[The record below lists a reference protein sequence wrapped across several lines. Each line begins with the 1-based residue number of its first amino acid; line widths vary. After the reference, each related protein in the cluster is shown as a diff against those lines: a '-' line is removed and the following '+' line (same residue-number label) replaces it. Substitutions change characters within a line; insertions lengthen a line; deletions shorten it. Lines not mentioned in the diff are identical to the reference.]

1 MKKILITGASG
12 QLGRSFINNVYGKYH
27 ILGTAR
33 NLVDGI
39 PFSEGDISDRSFIT
53 KIIAEFSPDIIVHF
67 ASMTNVD
74 KCEMYKSDANKVN
87 VKPVEWILNVYS
99 GYFVYISTDYVF
111 DGVNGPYLENDQKKP
126 INEYGRTKLKAE
138 SLIQSQSM
146 NGLILRTNVLFDY
159 TVWTGAS
166 FVNWLVKSLKNR
178 KSITVVTDQ
187 FNNPIWTTDLANILI
202 ELIEK
207 EVTGLYHTGGDE
219 YISRYEFAKMIA
231 QNFKLDASLILPIST
246 GELNQKAKRPLKGG
260 LKTEK
265 IEDVLGVS
273 SPSLEKAL
281 KKIISS
287 E

>member
-1 MKKILITGASG
+1 MLITGASG
-12 QLGRSFINNVYGKYH
+12 QLGRSFIKNVYGKYH

-39 PFSEGDISDRSFIT
+39 PFNVGDISNKSFIT
-53 KIIAEFSPDIIVHF
+53 KVIAEFTPDIIVHF

-74 KCEMYKSDANKVN
+74 KCEIYQSEASEVN

-138 SLIQSQSM
+138 SLIRSQSRS
-146 NGLILRTNVLFDY
+146 GLILRTNVLFDY

-166 FVNWLVKSLKNR
+166 FVNWLVESLKNR

-187 FNNPIWTTDLANILI
+187 FNNPIWTNDLANILI
-202 ELIEK
+202 ELIERK
-207 EVTGLYHTGGDE
+207 VTGLYHTGGDE
-219 YISRYEFAKMIA
+219 YISRYQFAQMIA
-231 QNFKLDASLILPIST
+231 QKFKLETSLISPIST
-246 GELNQKAKRPLKGG
+246 WELDQKAKRPLKGG

-265 IEDVLGVS
+265 IEGELGIS

-281 KKIISS
+281 ESIVSS
-287 E
+287 K